1 MRAQLAFSVNMGR
14 VKTMSFNEIALND
27 VSELTPISLDEAKKL
42 VGESPQYSSGE
53 SLATAVLDFTA
64 IARAYLRNIPKFEVL
79 NIAQVRYN

>member
-1 MRAQLAFSVNMGR
+1 
-14 VKTMSFNEIALND
+14 MSFNEIALND